1 MNFLNIFENKMY
13 VDRKKLITLHLER
26 KTWRL
31 EKVLYTQN
39 LRSGLKV
46 TIFMLNFDK

>member
-1 MNFLNIFENKMY
+1 MNFYNIFENKMY
-13 VDRKKLITLHLER
+13 VDRKKLIALHLER

-31 EKVLYTQN
+31 EKVYIQN
-39 LRSGLKV
+39 LRSGLKH